1 MLKKYIAAF
10 LICVSLSGCT
20 TTKTGYENIE
30 NSFVSSLHNN
40 GIDDF
45 TIYNSNEITRELLD
59 AEDKI
64 VIERCIGEVLNE
76 KGDGKILNAADE
88 DYDYIS
94 YRGITENRG
103 TTVLTYFIYNSEN
116 DDIVERYDF
125 ILKERCD

>member
-1 MLKKYIAAF
+1 MLKKYIAAL

-20 TTKTGYENIE
+20 TAETSYANIE
-30 NSFVSSLHNN
+30 NSFISSLHDN
-40 GIDDF
+40 GIDNF

-59 AEDKI
+59 TEDNLI
-64 VIERCIGEVLNE
+64 IERCIGEVLNE

-88 DYDYIS
+88 NYDYIS
-94 YRGITENRG
+94 YRGVTEDKG

-125 ILKERCD
+125 ILTKGDD